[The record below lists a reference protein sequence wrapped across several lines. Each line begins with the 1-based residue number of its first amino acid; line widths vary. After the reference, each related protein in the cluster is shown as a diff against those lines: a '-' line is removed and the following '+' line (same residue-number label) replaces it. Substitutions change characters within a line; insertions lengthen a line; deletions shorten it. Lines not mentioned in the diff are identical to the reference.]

1 MLNEDVLIETIS
13 HQEEGKKMN
22 YERKALIIGIFIN
35 IFSAICGIVF
45 FVITNSKSLLL
56 DGLISTI
63 LVISTIFSL
72 YISKKLENKESHRYP
87 LGNWPIENL
96 FLLFRSI
103 LMILTILLSLVSALA
118 TIILFSI
125 NNEIVEVDASLLPM
139 LIYGILMVGSCL
151 LITITYSYFN
161 KKIKNGSEII
171 KIEIKSSIYDG
182 LVTLFTVSG
191 LLLFDNLTSIEWLS
205 KTGDSIIVIILS
217 IIYIISPIKEIYN
230 QTKILTDKRR
240 DELEEKRIYDSLS
253 RMFPQFAIF
262 DVYYSFSHLE
272 GAIYICLFP
281 NSLMDSDK
289 IDQEFNEIRNY
300 LYKEYHDPKVILLL
314 SKTKLHRL

>member
-13 HQEEGKKMN
+13 HQKEGKKMN

-103 LMILTILLSLVSALA
+103 LMILTILLSLVSAIA
-118 TIILFSI
+118 TIILYII

-191 LLLFDNLTSIEWLS
+191 LLLFNNLSSIEWLS

-230 QTKILTDKRR
+230 QTKVLTDKRR
-240 DELEEKRIYDSLS
+240 DEMAEMKIYDSLS
-253 RMFPQFAIF
+253 SKFPQFTIF

-289 IDQEFNEIRNY
+289 IDQEFIEIRDY